1 MKKSTPKVAAIVVIY
16 QPDVLKLHALVN
28 AIGDQVDW
36 LVLIDNGEG
45 AIYSKFSIDCRIPN
59 LQLLSMGENRG
70 LATAQN
76 KGIKRAKDL
85 GAEFV
90 LLLDQDSLPAS
101 GMVSSLLE
109 VITTLQDQGLRV
121 AAVGPRYTDQNQRN
135 LHPFV
140 RIGGLCV
147 KRFDCESS
155 DQTVEV
161 DHLISS
167 GSLIPMAVLAAIGGM
182 REELFIDYVD
192 TEWSL
197 RASRMG
203 YRLFGVCNATM
214 RHGLG
219 DRPYRFFGSYLPIHS
234 PLRHYYLF
242 RNSIWL
248 YRQHWISW
256 NWKAAILW
264 SVLFKL
270 IFFSIV
276 PRDRLSQVKMI
287 LRGLSD
293 GLRGRMG
300 RLEV

>member
-1 MKKSTPKVAAIVVIY
+1 LHNNTALNCFLF
-16 QPDVLKLHALVN
+16 VL
-28 AIGDQVDW
+28 
-36 LVLIDNGEG
+36 
-45 AIYSKFSIDCRIPN
+45 
-59 LQLLSMGENRG
+59 GENLG
-70 LATAQN
+70 LASAQN
-76 KGIKRAKDL
+76 FGIEKAKLL
-85 GAEFV
+85 GAEYV
-90 LLLDQDSLPAS
+90 LMLDQDSLPAPD
-101 GMVSSLLE
+101 MVSRLLE
-109 VITTLQDQGLRV
+109 AITTLQDQGLLV

-135 LHPFV
+135 LRPFV
-140 RIGGLCV
+140 RIRGLCV

-155 DQTVEV
+155 DQTVQV

-167 GSLIPMAVLAAIGGM
+167 GSLIPIAVLDAIGGM

-214 RHGLG
+214 RHSLG
-219 DRPYRFFGSYLPIHS
+219 DRPCRVFGSYLPIHS

-242 RNSIWL
+242 RNAVWL
-248 YRQHWISW
+248 YRQDWISW

-264 SVLFKL
+264 SILFKL
-270 IFFSIV
+270 VFFSIV
-276 PRDRLSQVKMI
+276 PRNRLSQVQMI
-287 LRGLSD
+287 FRGFLD

>member
-1 MKKSTPKVAAIVVIY
+1 MSIVVAVLVTY
-16 QPDVLKLHALVN
+16 QPNHVKLYELLTALTL
-28 AIGDQVDW
+28 QVKSIVIVHNGSQATVPQYLHNDISLNYFL
-36 LVLIDNGEG
+36 LVL
-45 AIYSKFSIDCRIPN
+45 
-59 LQLLSMGENRG
+59 GENLG
-70 LATAQN
+70 LAAAQN
-76 KGIKRAKDL
+76 FGIEKAKLL
-85 GAEFV
+85 GAEYV
-90 LLLDQDSLPAS
+90 LMLDQDSLPAPD
-101 GMVSSLLE
+101 MVSRLLE
-109 VITTLQDQGLRV
+109 AITTLQEQGLRV

-135 LHPFV
+135 LRPFV
-140 RIGGLCV
+140 RIRGLCV

-167 GSLIPMAVLAAIGGM
+167 GSLIPMAVLTAIGGM

-219 DRPYRFFGSYLPIHS
+219 DRPYRIFGSYLPIHS

>member
-1 MKKSTPKVAAIVVIY
+1 MSIGVAVLVTY
-16 QPDVLKLHALVN
+16 QPNHVKLYELLTALTLQVKSIIIVHNGSQATVPQYLHNNTALNCFLFVL
-28 AIGDQVDW
+28 
-36 LVLIDNGEG
+36 
-45 AIYSKFSIDCRIPN
+45 
-59 LQLLSMGENRG
+59 GENLG
-70 LATAQN
+70 LASAQN
-76 KGIKRAKDL
+76 FGIEKAKLL
-85 GAEFV
+85 GAEYV
-90 LLLDQDSLPAS
+90 LMLDQDSLPAPD
-101 GMVSSLLE
+101 MVSRLLE
-109 VITTLQDQGLRV
+109 AITTLQDQGLLV

-135 LHPFV
+135 LRPFV
-140 RIGGLCV
+140 RIRGLCV

-155 DQTVEV
+155 DQTVQV

-167 GSLIPMAVLAAIGGM
+167 GSLIPIAVLDAIGGM

-214 RHGLG
+214 RHSLG
-219 DRPYRFFGSYLPIHS
+219 DRPCRVFGSYLPIHS

-242 RNSIWL
+242 RNAVWL
-248 YRQHWISW
+248 YRQDWISW

-264 SVLFKL
+264 SILFKL
-270 IFFSIV
+270 VFFSIV
-276 PRDRLSQVKMI
+276 PRNRLSQVQMI
-287 LRGLSD
+287 FRGFLD